1 MQRGVCLITGTARL
15 CSPWRQGW
23 DGLRSADARLD
34 LHLHWQCQDMGRTWV
49 WPHDGAATQL
59 GELLP
64 SCPQTEG
71 EAVLVERSPRAA
83 DPG

>member
-1 MQRGVCLITGTARL
+1 MGSNLQMPGWICIYTGRAWA
-15 CSPWRQGW
+15 S
-23 DGLRSADARLD
+23 
-34 LHLHWQCQDMGRTWV
+34 QDMGRTWV